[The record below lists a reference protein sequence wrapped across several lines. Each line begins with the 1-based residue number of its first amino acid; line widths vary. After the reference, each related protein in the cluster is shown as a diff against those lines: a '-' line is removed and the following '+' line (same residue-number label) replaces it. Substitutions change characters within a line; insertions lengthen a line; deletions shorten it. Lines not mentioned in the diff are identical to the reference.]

1 MRPFWDSEGSVSN
14 DNSLVVKGRY
24 LKKSFFISLQAANFW
39 QKSGANRVPFAPF
52 LIMPSALALFAH
64 PDDIEFVAA
73 GTLLL
78 LKEKGWDIHY
88 MNMCTG
94 NGGSVQMDGP
104 TTTRTRLEEAKEA
117 ARILGATF
125 YPPICDDLE
134 LTYSVPLLRKVAS
147 VVRQSKA
154 SIVLT
159 HSPSDYME
167 DHQNAQRLAVTGAFA
182 HCIPNFIC
190 DPQAEAYLHDVTV
203 YHAMPHGL
211 SDPLRKRI
219 HAGSYVNTTSV
230 HSTKRAAL
238 AAHVS
243 QKHWLDVS
251 QGMDSYLISMD
262 ESSRKVGELS
272 GKFEF
277 AEGWRRHLHLGF
289 SANAIDPLKDAL
301 GDDYIINEAYEAW
314 LRE

>member
-1 MRPFWDSEGSVSN
+1 
-14 DNSLVVKGRY
+14 
-24 LKKSFFISLQAANFW
+24 
-39 QKSGANRVPFAPF
+39 
-52 LIMPSALALFAH
+52 MPSVLALFAH

-78 LKEKGWDIHY
+78 LKERGWDIHY

-104 TTTRTRLEEAKEA
+104 TTALKRLDEGAKA

-134 LTYSVPLLRKVAS
+134 LSYAVPYLRKVAA
-147 VVRQSKA
+147 VVRMAQP

-167 DHQNAQRLAVTGAFA
+167 DHMAACRLAVTAAFA
-182 HCIPNFIC
+182 HGIPNFQT
-190 DPQAEAYLHDVTV
+190 DPQQPAYLHDVTV
-203 YHAMPHGL
+203 YHAMPHGQR
-211 SDPLRKRI
+211 DPLRQKLMAGAYVDTTTVHAHKRE
-219 HAGSYVNTTSV
+219 S
-230 HSTKRAAL
+230 L
-238 AAHVS
+238 AAHES

-251 QGMDSYLISMD
+251 QGMDSYLVSMD
-262 ESSRKVGELS
+262 QASQAMGRLS
-272 GKFEF
+272 GLFEH

-289 SANAIDPLKDAL
+289 SATDSDPLKDAL
-301 GDDYIINEAYEAW
+301 GDLCLINEAYEKAKETP
-314 LRE
+314 L